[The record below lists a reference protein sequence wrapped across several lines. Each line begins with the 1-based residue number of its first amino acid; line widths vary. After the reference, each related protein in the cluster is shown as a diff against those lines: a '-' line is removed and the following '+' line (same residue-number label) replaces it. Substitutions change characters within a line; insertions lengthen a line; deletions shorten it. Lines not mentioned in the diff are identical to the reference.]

1 MVAEI
6 KHRATSEELERL
18 QNLPENRDKW
28 FELINGVIYEVLMPS
43 SMHSYVGGLSAAA
56 LLDFVIRHELGFVFG
71 DGCNYI
77 LPNGDQV
84 IPDVSFVARGHGCHL
99 LKLNLNSRQI

>member
-28 FELINGVIYEVLMPS
+28 FELINGVIYAVLMPS
-43 SMHSYVGGLSAAA
+43 SMHSYVGGLIATA
-56 LLDFVIRHELGFVFG
+56 LLDFAILHQLGYVFMN
-71 DGCNYI
+71 GCAYR
-77 LPNGDQV
+77 LPVESYLASGT
-84 IPDVSFVARGHGCHL
+84 
-99 LKLNLNSRQI
+99 KLV